1 MDHFRVVKLEP
12 IITTN
17 DDRNILETLNL
28 ADKSVDEKIEK
39 KESYDKVN

>member
-1 MDHFRVVKLEP
+1 MDHFRVVELKP

-17 DDRNILETLNL
+17 DDRNILETLNFF
-28 ADKSVDEKIEK
+28 DKGADEKIEK